1 MTMLQTLLWIIS
13 IPIVAILLVFNIR
26 RLLFLLAMLPGNG
39 RGKRSSL
46 LRHTYLPE
54 VLILVPCR
62 DEATVI
68 SALCQ
73 SLSQLDYPSE
83 KLQVVLIDDG
93 SVDGTGQVME
103 QQAAS
108 RTGWHVLK
116 FAGNLGKAHSLNT
129 ALARFS
135 FGEIIYIFDADHR
148 PKADVLRRAARYF
161 YAPRVAAVTGF
172 TKTLNPV
179 ASPSAFYSTVESYVN
194 QLVTMRAKDRL
205 GLAPALLGSNCAYR
219 REPLLACGGFR
230 DGALSEDSDL
240 TVTFYKA
247 GYRVRFM
254 EDAISYQQV
263 PQSLDGY
270 LKQHIRW
277 GRGLNDVARVHSLD
291 ILRDR
296 TLHGALRLELLLFT
310 AGYLDRLALISAV
323 LLVGLSYLLGSVLT
337 PLLLIIL
344 FSLAMP
350 LVQIIALF
358 LKERMNAAM
367 WIRLPLIPV
376 FFAIDIFAALRAMLD
391 TLLNQPRLWT
401 KTERGEIR

>member
-1 MTMLQTLLWIIS
+1 MLQTLLWIAA
-13 IPIVAILLVFNIR
+13 IPIAAILLVFNIR
-26 RLLFLLAMLPGNG
+26 RLLFLLAILPGRR

-46 LRHTYLPE
+46 LSDTYLPE

-62 DEATVI
+62 DEVGMI
-68 SALCQ
+68 PELCQ
-73 SLSQLDYPSE
+73 TLLHLDYPSE

-93 SVDGTGQVME
+93 SVDGTDQVME

-108 RTGWHVLK
+108 RAGWHVLK
-116 FAGNLGKAHSLNT
+116 FASNLGKAHSLNT
-129 ALARFS
+129 ALGRFS

-148 PKADVLRRAARYF
+148 PNADVMRRAARYF
-161 YAPRVAAVTGF
+161 YAPQVAAVTGF
-172 TKTLNPV
+172 TKVLNPV

-219 REPLLACGGFR
+219 RELLLACGGFR
-230 DGALSEDSDL
+230 GGALSEDSDL
-240 TVTFYKA
+240 TVTFYRA

-263 PQSLDGY
+263 PQSMDGY
-270 LKQHIRW
+270 LRQHIRW
-277 GRGLNDVARVHSLD
+277 GRGLNDVAKVHSLD

-310 AGYLDRLALISAV
+310 AGYLDRLALMSAV
-323 LLVGLSYLLGSVLT
+323 LLVGFSYLLGSALI
-337 PLLLIIL
+337 PLLWIIL

-350 LVQIIALF
+350 LVQIVALF
-358 LKERMNAAM
+358 LKERMNSAM

-391 TLLNQPRLWT
+391 TFLNQPRLWT
-401 KTERGEIR
+401 KTERGETH

>member
-1 MTMLQTLLWIIS
+1 MLQTLFWIIS
-13 IPIVAILLVFNIR
+13 IPIAAILLMFNIR
-26 RLLFLLAMLPGNG
+26 RLLFLLAILPDS
-39 RGKRSSL
+39 RPRKKISL
-46 LRHTYLPE
+46 LSETYLPE

-62 DEATVI
+62 DEATM
-68 SALCQ
+68 LPEMCQ
-73 SLSQLDYPSE
+73 SLTQLDYPSE

-103 QQAAS
+103 QQAAT
-108 RTGWHVLK
+108 RPGWHILK
-116 FAGNLGKAHSLNT
+116 FASNLGKAHALNT
-129 ALARFS
+129 ALARFP
-135 FGEIIYIFDADHR
+135 FGEILYIFDADHR
-148 PKADVLRRAARYF
+148 PNADAIRRAARYF

-172 TKTLNPV
+172 TKVSNPV

-194 QLVTMRAKDRL
+194 QLVTMRGKDRL

-219 REPLLACGGFR
+219 REPLIACGGFR

-240 TVTFYKA
+240 TVTFYRS

-277 GRGLNDVARVHSLD
+277 GRGLNDVARVHGFDL
-291 ILRDR
+291 LGDR
-296 TLHGALRLELLLFT
+296 TLHLALRLELLLFT
-310 AGYLDRLALISAV
+310 AGYLDRLALMSAV
-323 LLVGLSYLLGSVLT
+323 LLVGFSYLLGNTLIT
-337 PLLLIIL
+337 LLWIIL

-350 LVQIIALF
+350 LVQIVVLF
-358 LKERMNAAM
+358 CKERMNIAM
-367 WIRLPLIPV
+367 WLRLPLVPV
-376 FFAIDIFAALRAMLD
+376 FFLLDIFAAIRSMLD

-401 KTERGEIR
+401 KTQREEIP